1 MKKLQILS
9 KKYQICDIKKLK
21 TIPWPKK
28 ISGTYYQTLK
38 EVFCPLGR
46 KTVNNYNDKKLQVFL
61 RKMLKF
67 AMLKCLNHSIT
78 TRNNAVT
85 YYQTLE

>member
-1 MKKLQILS
+1 MKKLQVLS

-38 EVFCPLGR
+38 EVFWPLGR
-46 KTVNNYNDKKLQVFL
+46 KTVNNYNDKKLQVFFKKNVKI
-61 RKMLKF
+61 RDVKMFKPF
-67 AMLKCLNHSIT
+67 
-78 TRNNAVT
+78 
-85 YYQTLE
+85 YYH